1 MAEVE
6 VTVQA
11 YTKMVLHAAKYP
23 HRAVC
28 GLLLGDK
35 RAPDL
40 ERVSLVDAV
49 PLFHV
54 ALPLAPMLEVALT
67 QLDIWCKEH
76 DLVIAGYYQVNEN
89 QHDTMAN
96 PVAFRTAERVA
107 INNGTGLLVMLEN
120 EGLGSRHSRL
130 PLKVYKY
137 NEGKW
142 SLKDNSFVVT
152 EADCMPVSE
161 ALIRSGAYLE
171 LSDFDNHLDDLRR
184 DWANDHVNRMILD
197 SC

>member
-1 MAEVE
+1 MSIVKL
-6 VTVQA
+6 TVQA

-89 QHDTMAN
+89 QISI
-96 PVAFRTAERVA
+96 FRVIVLACCDHERVPWKCK
-107 INNGTGLLVMLEN
+107 LLSQNCHLCLVQTAR
-120 EGLGSRHSRL
+120 G
-130 PLKVYKY
+130 
-137 NEGKW
+137 
-142 SLKDNSFVVT
+142 
-152 EADCMPVSE
+152 